1 MLTLSTKANPVPE
14 SPYRGIEPFRYI
26 DQQIFA
32 AREDETWNLL
42 SSITLYR
49 GVLLYGTSGSGK
61 SSLINAGLIP
71 ALADE
76 NMVPNILR
84 VQPRAGKEIKIE
96 RIPTEK
102 DREPPYLPS
111 TFAPDEKTFS
121 FELSIEEVLARLQE
135 LKKGPRGSFSD
146 EKRPLLIFD
155 QFEEFVTLF
164 EEAMHSHSSDQ
175 AGDTQEDV
183 QKTQQKLVEA
193 LTEILQDES
202 LPVKV
207 LFVFREDYL
216 AKLDILFENCPELLD
231 QSLHLLAPR
240 VEDARKIIRAP
251 FENSDLRTRF
261 LKGQQGETVAE
272 ITPELADTIA
282 REMSK
287 RSEGGAINLSEL
299 QIVCKKLYES
309 QKPEVLIKKEGVQG
323 LLQQYWADALAKFP
337 DELNKPAVALL
348 GHMITSSN
356 TRNIITDD
364 DLINR
369 EKENFPETTLRE
381 ALGALVK
388 SRMVR
393 REPRHQVYFCEIVS
407 EFLVPWIQRLKAAR
421 KAEFARIEA
430 QKQLKEAERKSKVW
444 RWGVIGMAIILI
456 AAIGAVIRF
465 RQLNAHIKEDEA
477 KLNASNELLV
487 QAEER
492 NRLLVTILTGS
503 SSDEKIKAIEEAK
516 RQIDSG
522 NLPPEMQKALTNA
535 LLGITLT
542 DQDKNLT
549 GAASELLEKTVK
561 SDADL
566 SKSIESV
573 TSKLPPRVYI
583 QIADNSQRTRA
594 SSIKLALERKRLI
607 VPGFELV
614 DSSHAAQNENELRYC
629 PNLESGELNPADLLN
644 DIKNADTSKD
654 WKLVPTKLL
663 CAGDSRVRTNH
674 LEIWF
679 SNASTND
686 QTAAALGTFY
696 FRIYVDKN
704 YVLENTSLRVKITM
718 KSKTDPN
725 APDITRETEER
736 KITDL
741 LVGDYSVTIEA
752 PGFSPSESQ
761 DVKIRP
767 RIKKDYTFDL
777 YRKGYV
783 PPQRAEP
790 VRSPQRPRAIEPDQ
804 PLRRQNP

>member
-1 MLTLSTKANPVPE
+1 MLTLTKANPVPE
-14 SPYRGIEPFRYI
+14 SPYRGVEPFRYI

-49 GVLLYGTSGSGK
+49 GVLLYGNSGSGK

-76 NMVPNILR
+76 RMTANILR

-135 LKKGPRGSFSD
+135 LKKAPRGNFSD
-146 EKRPLLIFD
+146 ENRPLLIFD

-164 EEAMHSHSSDQ
+164 EEAMHSYSSDQ
-175 AGDTQEDV
+175 AGDTQAEV
-183 QKTQQKLVEA
+183 QKTQQRIIEA

-251 FENSDLRTRF
+251 FENTELRAGF
-261 LKGQQGETVAE
+261 LNQKGETVAE

-309 QKPEVLIKKEGVQG
+309 SKPDALFKKEGVSG
-323 LLQQYWADALAKFP
+323 LLEQYWSDALNKFP

-348 GHMITSSN
+348 GHMITTSN
-356 TRNIITDD
+356 TRNIISED

-369 EKENFPETTLRE
+369 EKENFPESTLHE
-381 ALGALVK
+381 ALNALFK

-407 EFLVPWIQRLKAAR
+407 EFIVPWIQRLKAAR
-421 KAEFARIEA
+421 KAEIERIAA
-430 QKQLKEAERKSKVW
+430 QKQLKEAERRSRIW
-444 RWGVIGMAIILI
+444 RWGVVGMAIILI
-456 AAIGAVIRF
+456 AAIGAVIKF
-465 RQLNAHIKEDEA
+465 RQLNADLEQKRTLIAATNKQLIEA
-477 KLNASNELLV
+477 EA
-487 QAEER
+487 R

-503 SSDEKIKAIEEAK
+503 SSEEKIKAIEEAK
-516 RQIDSG
+516 RQVDSG
-522 NLPPEMQKALTNA
+522 QLPPEMQKALTNA
-535 LLGITLT
+535 LLGISLT
-542 DQDKNLT
+542 DQDQKLA

-561 SDADL
+561 SDDDL
-566 SKSIESV
+566 GKSIETV

-614 DSSHAAQNENELRYC
+614 DSSRAAQKENELRYC
-629 PNLESGELNPADLLN
+629 PDTQGDQVSPADLLN
-644 DIKNADTSKD
+644 DIKNADISKD
-654 WKLVPTKLL
+654 WKLVPSRLL

-679 SNASTND
+679 SKASTND
-686 QTAAALGTFY
+686 QTPAALGTFD
-696 FRIYVDKN
+696 FRVYVDKD
-704 YVLENTSLRVKITM
+704 YRIENTNLRVKVTM
-718 KSKTDPN
+718 KSKTDPT
-725 APDITRETEER
+725 APVIIRETDVRRIPDI
-736 KITDL
+736 L
-741 LVGDYSVTIEA
+741 AGDYSVTVEA
-752 PGFSPSESQ
+752 SGFDNSGPQ
-761 DVKIRP
+761 DVRVGPKIR
-767 RIKKDYTFDL
+767 KDYIFEL
-777 YRKGYV
+777 YRKGSA
-783 PPQRAEP
+783 PPLNANT
-790 VRSPQRPRAIEPDQ
+790 VRPTQKPRAAESNQ
-804 PLRRQNP
+804 PTRRQNP